1 MLPIH
6 SKIVGAFMSKIL
18 PDWILVISLVCLLAY
33 TTQTTISKGM
43 SQFKKESKY
52 FEDQRKSQLSKAI
65 EDENEMEESKS
76 LLERDQSSSK
86 DNVTQQTIENNT
98 PKREAD
104 DSYDNPELCSL
115 MESEKSTPWERV
127 NTISFMVAV
136 VVVLNILKGGG
147 RSAHAAQSPIGIEC
161 GSFTYWLITVIMIA
175 FILSI
180 SIWMREVLIAKWQLK
195 KRLSYKYFEGDV
207 EWNPMNTIKYPCICF
222 VAGFCAG
229 LFGIG
234 GGIVKGPL
242 MLQMGVHPLVASAT
256 VAVMIMYTSVA
267 ATTMYVAFGT
277 LTWDYAVFMFI
288 LGLVSTVIGQFGV
301 SYLVEKYKR
310 VSLVSLSIGA
320 VVALS
325 TLLMG
330 IQSVFSL
337 TDSSAMNESSTL
349 CGN

>member
-1 MLPIH
+1 
-6 SKIVGAFMSKIL
+6 MSKIL
-18 PDWILVISLVCLLAY
+18 PDWILVISLVFLLAY
-33 TTQTTISKGM
+33 TTQTTITKGM
-43 SQFKKESKY
+43 SQFRKESKF
-52 FEDQRKSQLSKAI
+52 FEDQRKSQLSRAI
-65 EDENEMEESKS
+65 EEESESEESKS
-76 LLERDQSSSK
+76 LLERNNHSHSGDDTQRIIDTHASK
-86 DNVTQQTIENNT
+86 LEI
-98 PKREAD
+98 D

-115 MESEKSTPWERV
+115 LESEKSTPWDRV
-127 NTISFMVAV
+127 TTISFMVAV

-147 RSAHAAQSPIGIEC
+147 HSAHAAQSPIGIEC
-161 GSFTYWLITVIMIA
+161 ASFTYWMITVFMII

-180 SIWMREVLIAKWQLK
+180 SIWMRSVLISKWQLK
-195 KRLSYKYFEGDV
+195 KQLSYRYCEGDV
-207 EWNPMNTIKYPCICF
+207 EWNPTNTIKYPCICF

-325 TLLMG
+325 TILMG

-337 TDSSAMNESSTL
+337 TDSSAMDESSTL

>member
-1 MLPIH
+1 M
-6 SKIVGAFMSKIL
+6 
-18 PDWILVISLVCLLAY
+18 ISLVFLLAY
-33 TTQTTISKGM
+33 TTQTTIEKGM
-43 SQFKKESKY
+43 SQFRKETKY
-52 FEDQRKSQLSKAI
+52 FEDLQKSQLSKAI
-65 EDENEMEESKS
+65 EDESELEESTS
-76 LLERDQSSSK
+76 LLPADRGQESNRDDIKKAIPVDSNAFK
-86 DNVTQQTIENNT
+86 YE
-98 PKREAD
+98 PD
-104 DSYDNPELCSL
+104 DSYNSDSHELSSL
-115 MESEKSTPWERV
+115 LESEKSTPWDRV

-136 VVVLNILKGGG
+136 VVFLNILKGGG

-161 GSFTYWLITVIMIA
+161 GSFTYWLVTVLMIA

-180 SIWMREVLIAKWQLK
+180 SIWMRAVLLSKWQLK
-195 KRLSYKYFEGDV
+195 KRLNYRYCEGDV
-207 EWNPMNTIKYPCICF
+207 EWNPTNTIKYPCICF

-242 MLQMGVHPLVASAT
+242 MLQMGVNPLVASAT

-337 TDSSAMNESSTL
+337 TDSTAMDESSTL